1 MNDLEDRL
9 RSGLRD
15 LADTVPPSQH
25 ARADLERR
33 LTHRGRRPVL
43 VAAAAAAVVTA
54 VAIPVMLNQDGD
66 PVRPPVATNPVTTSP
81 PASATTGED
90 TTYLVEPVKLGSF
103 NEDGRLI
110 FVWLSVERDGAA
122 GKWCVGRDHYVET
135 QEVEPCTSVPTW
147 PFGPNGGHLVL
158 GRELLGDDNPVRDT
172 GPVPDLMLFV
182 TAPQVTRLDVG
193 RHDGAP
199 VSVREV
205 ARTEGAA
212 FFLADFDGP
221 KGGKR
226 YTAWDANGNVLESAI
241 E

>member
-1 MNDLEDRL
+1 MNEATLRDRL
-9 RSGLRD
+9 HD
-15 LADTVPPSQH
+15 LAGTVPPSAH
-25 ARADLERR
+25 PRADLERR
-33 LTHRGRRPVL
+33 LVRRRRRVPVL
-43 VAAAAAAVVTA
+43 VAATAAAVVAA
-54 VAIPVMLNQDGD
+54 VVVPVVLNQDDD
-66 PVRPPVATNPVTTSP
+66 PVRPPVATSP

-90 TTYLVEPVKLGSF
+90 TTYIVEPVKLGSF

-110 FVWLSVERDGAA
+110 FVWLSVERAGA
-122 GKWCVGRDHYVET
+122 GEKWCISRDVYVET
-135 QEVEPCTSVPTW
+135 PVVEQCVPMQTW

-158 GRELLGDDNPVRDT
+158 GQELFGENNPIKDT

-182 TAPQVTRLDVG
+182 TAPQIVKLDVG

-205 ARTEGAA
+205 ARTEGSA

-221 KGGKR
+221 KAGMR
-226 YTAWDANGNVLESAI
+226 YTAWDVNGNALESAI